1 MPPRFAQAKTV
12 GGEQFVTGSDS
23 LNITIRGGAVISTPP
38 DIRLMTPYVL
48 LEQEDWFEED
58 LAFLRLFLKPGMKAL
73 DIGASFGTVTAA
85 MAQAVGPEGKV
96 IAFEPTPSTAGYLG
110 RSMAA
115 FPQVECLTVAL
126 GRKDGELPLAK
137 ADNSE
142 LNTLFPGD
150 DAIPENIT
158 VPVRRLSSLAE
169 EIDLS
174 GIDFVKLDAEGSEK
188 AIVQGGW
195 SVFAEQ
201 SPVVMFDLKHGNDID
216 RDLVDELKFVGYE
229 MFVFAP
235 GLGALIPL
243 DKSRVDEYVLNLFAV
258 KRDRFDSLQEAEL
271 LVPFWPPVARPAFDP
286 EGPPDKRLA
295 AWLNI
300 EKLLIP
306 AAKQADSLN
315 DVLNFAKIAWALG
328 RRGGAVRALGDAIEM
343 VHTGM
348 IADPAVVRAINPEF
362 ENIHW
367 RDRQFDWV
375 KAYAYAG
382 YEKMRSFSSYF
393 GGDETLSLLNWL
405 SETPYHSPEMERRR
419 QLLQI
424 RTGKRERP
432 EFHPVFENAGEL
444 NLNADFWH

>member
-1 MPPRFAQAKTV
+1 MTDTDGLDIA
-12 GGEQFVTGSDS
+12 
-23 LNITIRGGAVISTPP
+23 IRGGAFIRTPP

-58 LAFLRLFLKPGMKAL
+58 LAFLRRFLKPGMKAL
-73 DIGASFGTVTAA
+73 DIGASYGSVTAA
-85 MAQAVGPEGKV
+85 MAQAVGPDGSV
-96 IAFEPTPSTAGYLG
+96 IAFEPTPSTSGYLKQ
-110 RSMAA
+110 SMAA
-115 FPQVECLTVAL
+115 FPQVQCLTIGL
-126 GRKDGELPLAK
+126 GQKDGEMPLTK
-137 ADNSE
+137 AENSE
-142 LNTLFPGD
+142 LNTFFPADGD
-150 DAIPENIT
+150 LPENIT

-169 EIDLS
+169 EMDLS
-174 GIDFVKLDAEGSEK
+174 GVDFVKLDTEGSEK
-188 AIVQGGW
+188 SIVQGGW

-201 SPVVMFDLKHGNDID
+201 SPVVMFDLKLGNDID

-229 MFVFAP
+229 MFVYAP

-271 LVPFWPPVARPAFDP
+271 LVPYWPPLARPDFDP

-315 DVLNFAKIAWALG
+315 DVLNFARIAWALG

-393 GGDETLSLLNWL
+393 GGDETLKLLDWL
-405 SETPYHSPEMERRR
+405 SDTQYHSPEMERRR

-424 RTGKRERP
+424 RSGKRDRP
-432 EFHPVFENAGEL
+432 EFHPVFDKAEEL
-444 NLNADFWH
+444 HLNADFWR

>member
-1 MPPRFAQAKTV
+1 MTKQDGFDLIIK
-12 GGEQFVTGSDS
+12 
-23 LNITIRGGAVISTPP
+23 GGAVITTPA

-58 LAFLRLFLKPGMKAL
+58 LTFMRHFLKPGMKAL

-85 MAQAVGPEGKV
+85 MAQAVGPQGSV
-96 IAFEPTPSTAGYLG
+96 IAFEPTPSTAAYLE
-110 RSMAA
+110 RSMKA
-115 FPQVECLTVAL
+115 FPQVQCMTVAL
-126 GRKDGELPLAK
+126 GQQDGEMALAK

-142 LNTLFPGD
+142 FNSLFPQSET
-150 DAIPENIT
+150 IPENVT

-169 EIDLS
+169 EMDLS
-174 GIDFVKLDAEGSEK
+174 DVEFVKLDAEGAEQL
-188 AIVQGGW
+188 IVQGGW
-195 SVFAEQ
+195 SVFADQ
-201 SPVVMFDLKHGNDID
+201 SPVVMFDLKIGNEID
-216 RDLVDELKFVGYE
+216 YDLVDELKFVGYE
-229 MFVFAP
+229 LFVFAP
-235 GLGALIPL
+235 GLNALIPL
-243 DKSRVDEYVLNLFAV
+243 DKSWVDEYVMNLFAV
-258 KRDRFDSLQEAEL
+258 KRDRFDQMQADEL
-271 LVPFWPPVARPAFDP
+271 LVPYWPPTTRPAFDP

-295 AWLNI
+295 AWLSI
-300 EKLLIP
+300 EKLLLP

-362 ENIHW
+362 EGIHW
-367 RDRQFDWV
+367 RERQFDWV

-393 GGDETLSLLNWL
+393 GGVETLSLLDWL

-424 RTGKRERP
+424 RSGKRDRP
-432 EFHPVFENAGEL
+432 EFHSVFEDAGER
-444 NLNADFWH
+444 NLNADFWR

>member
-1 MPPRFAQAKTV
+1 MTEID
-12 GGEQFVTGSDS
+12 GLD
-23 LNITIRGGAVISTPP
+23 IRIKGGAVITTPA

-58 LAFLRLFLKPGMKAL
+58 LAFLRKFLKPGMKAL
-73 DIGASFGTVTAA
+73 DIGASYGTVTAA
-85 MAQAVGPEGKV
+85 MAQAVGPEGSV
-96 IAFEPTPSTAGYLG
+96 IAIEPTPSTASYLQ
-110 RSMAA
+110 RSMKA
-115 FPQVECLTVAL
+115 FPQVESLTLAL
-126 GRKDGELPLAK
+126 GVKDGELPLAK

-142 LNTLFPGD
+142 LNTLFPVTD
-150 DAIPENIT
+150 DIPENIT

-169 EIDLS
+169 EMDLS
-174 GIDFVKLDAEGSEK
+174 GIDFVKLDAEGSDRQ
-188 AIVQGGW
+188 IVQGGW

-201 SPVVMFDLKHGNDID
+201 SPVVMFDLKRGNDID
-216 RDLVDELKFVGYE
+216 RELVDELKFVGFE
-229 MFVFAP
+229 MFVHAP

-243 DKSRVDEYVLNLFAV
+243 DKSRVDEYVVNLFGV
-258 KRDRFDSLQEAEL
+258 KRDRFDELQAAEL
-271 LVPFWPPVARPAFDP
+271 LVPYWPPSARPAFDP

-306 AAKQADSLN
+306 AAKKADSLN

-328 RRGGAVRALGDAIEM
+328 RRGGAVMALKDAIEM

-367 RDRQFDWV
+367 REREFDWV

-393 GGDETLSLLNWL
+393 GGDETLTLLDWL

-419 QLLQI
+419 QLVQI
-424 RTGKRERP
+424 KTGKRERP
-432 EFHPVFENAGEL
+432 EFHKVFEDAGEH
-444 NLNADFWH
+444 NLNADFWR

>member
-1 MPPRFAQAKTV
+1 MTN
-12 GGEQFVTGSDS
+12 TDS
-23 LNITIRGGAVISTPP
+23 LDITIRGGALISTPA

-58 LAFLRLFLKPGMKAL
+58 LAFLRKFLKPGMKAL

-85 MAQAVGPEGKV
+85 MAQAVGRKGSV
-96 IAFEPTPSTAGYLG
+96 IAFEPTPSTAAYLEK
-110 RSMAA
+110 SMKA
-115 FPQVECLTVAL
+115 FPQVQCLTVAL
-126 GRKDGELPLAK
+126 GQQDGEQALAK

-142 LNTLFPGD
+142 FNTFFPKN
-150 DAIPENIT
+150 DAMPENIT
-158 VPVRRLSSLAE
+158 VPVRRLSSLAA

-174 GIDFVKLDAEGSEK
+174 GVDFVKLDAEGAERL
-188 AIVQGGW
+188 IVQGGW
-195 SVFAEQ
+195 SVFADQ
-201 SPVVMFDLKHGNDID
+201 SPVVMFDLKIGNDID
-216 RDLVDELKFVGYE
+216 YDLVDELKFLGYE
-229 MFVFAP
+229 LFVFAP
-235 GLGALIPL
+235 GLDALIPL

-258 KRDRFDSLQEAEL
+258 KRDRFDELQEKEL
-271 LVPFWPPVARPAFDP
+271 LVPYWPPSERPAFDP

-300 EKLLIP
+300 EKLLLP

-362 ENIHW
+362 EEIHW
-367 RDRQFDWV
+367 RDREFDWV

-393 GGDETLSLLNWL
+393 GGVETLSMLEWL
-405 SETPYHSPEMERRR
+405 KDTPYHSPEMERRR

-424 RTGKRERP
+424 KSGKRERP
-432 EFHPVFENAGEL
+432 EFHAVFENAGER
-444 NLNADFWH
+444 NLNADFWR